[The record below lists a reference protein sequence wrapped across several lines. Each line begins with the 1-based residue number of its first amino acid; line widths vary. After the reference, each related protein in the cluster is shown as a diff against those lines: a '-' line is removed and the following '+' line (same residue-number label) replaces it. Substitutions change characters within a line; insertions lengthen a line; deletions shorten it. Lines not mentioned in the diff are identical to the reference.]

1 MFTNATSK
9 SLMIIRPSLNYNAF
23 FFRFFFRFTTLECK
37 YMPTL
42 LKTSCLPL
50 NGIIRVMSVMSCSSF
65 SNWDLKDISVT
76 FQPRSNRFEI
86 PSKKLVFTINI
97 TMKSKNQNL
106 IHIWQTTS
114 HLQGFCFCGFGVLHF
129 FKASK
134 EFKRPYIK
142 IHYAFLRPI
151 LLLG

>member
-9 SLMIIRPSLNYNAF
+9 SLMIIRPSLNYNVF
-23 FFRFFFRFTTLECK
+23 CVFFFRFTTLECK

-65 SNWDLKDISVT
+65 SNWASKDISVT

-86 PSKKLVFTINI
+86 PSKKLVFIYLEKPKPNSYG
-97 TMKSKNQNL
+97 KPL
-106 IHIWQTTS
+106 HIHKVFVFAV
-114 HLQGFCFCGFGVLHF
+114 LVLHF

-134 EFKRPYIK
+134 EF
-142 IHYAFLRPI
+142 
-151 LLLG
+151 

>member
-9 SLMIIRPSLNYNAF
+9 SLMIIRPSLNYNVF
-23 FFRFFFRFTTLECK
+23 CVFFFRFTTLECK

-65 SNWDLKDISVT
+65 SNWASKDISVT

-86 PSKKLVFTINI
+86 PSKKLVFILCTK
-97 TMKSKNQNL
+97 KSQNL
-106 IHIWQTTS
+106 IHMANHLTS
-114 HLQGFCFCGFGVLHF
+114 TKFLFLWFWVLHF
-129 FKASK
+129 SKLARNFKD
-134 EFKRPYIK
+134 PT
-142 IHYAFLRPI
+142 
-151 LLLG
+151 